1 MEAEAFAVAKKIRS
15 LVGQTQVTEGGQLR
29 PLRYRDCVILLRQ
42 TAGWDETFSRVLE
55 EEGIPVSVAAK
66 SGYFRTIEV
75 STVLNYLRICDNPR
89 QDIPFAAALHSPMG
103 DVTEGELADIK
114 SGSPDLP
121 IYEAAAVYAREG
133 KEQRLRAKLN
143 RFLETLEQFREA
155 LPYTPVHQ
163 VILNV
168 LEDTGYGAAAAAMP
182 GGEQRQANLDMLV
195 KKAADFESTSYHG
208 LFQFIRYM
216 EQMERY
222 KVDFGEVSLYG
233 ELADTVRIMT
243 IHKSKGLE
251 FPVVFVCGLGSRMN
265 LMDAN
270 APVVFHH
277 TLGIGAD
284 WIDLK
289 NRTRV
294 TPLLKEAIRQAIRLD
309 ARGEELRVLYVAL
322 TRAKEKLILTGASE
336 NLEKKLG
343 ELSLGSLTREGKVSY
358 WARSGAGCFLDWI
371 LPALKD
377 HPALKP
383 LRDMAEEAGS
393 RSEGTAL
400 EEENRMPLQVQLLTP
415 DSMTLQA
422 VDQGEEREA
431 RKEAIRSGRAAREE
445 DPVIR
450 EFLEEQDGYRYPW
463 AEEEDIPAA
472 LTVSELKQRE
482 LPEDPDRQAMELY
495 PEADVVPLIP
505 KFMKEEKEELQ
516 GAALGT
522 IYHRILERLDLER
535 EVTEA
540 SLREQLKQMVNSGL
554 LRAGE
559 AETVRIPRLLR
570 FASSSIGKRMQAAA
584 RRGQLK
590 REQTFVMGVPAAKI
604 QAGWPEDEQILVQG
618 IIDAYFEE
626 EQGWVIV
633 DYKTDRVPSGDIR
646 ELIPKYGRQLELYG
660 KALEQISGKPVKEMV
675 LYSLTLGREIP
686 VEKGGF

>member
-1 MEAEAFAVAKKIRS
+1 
-15 LVGQTQVTEGGQLR
+15 
-29 PLRYRDCVILLRQ
+29 
-42 TAGWDETFSRVLE
+42 
-55 EEGIPVSVAAK
+55 
-66 SGYFRTIEV
+66 
-75 STVLNYLRICDNPR
+75 
-89 QDIPFAAALHSPMG
+89 
-103 DVTEGELADIK
+103 
-114 SGSPDLP
+114 
-121 IYEAAAVYAREG
+121 
-133 KEQRLRAKLN
+133 
-143 RFLETLEQFREA
+143 
-155 LPYTPVHQ
+155 
-163 VILNV
+163 
-168 LEDTGYGAAAAAMP
+168 
-182 GGEQRQANLDMLV
+182 
-195 KKAADFESTSYHG
+195 
-208 LFQFIRYM
+208 
-216 EQMERY
+216 
-222 KVDFGEVSLYG
+222 
-233 ELADTVRIMT
+233 
-243 IHKSKGLE
+243 
-251 FPVVFVCGLGSRMN
+251 
-265 LMDAN
+265 
-270 APVVFHH
+270 
-277 TLGIGAD
+277 
-284 WIDLK
+284 
-289 NRTRV
+289 
-294 TPLLKEAIRQAIRLD
+294 
-309 ARGEELRVLYVAL
+309 
-322 TRAKEKLILTGASE
+322 
-336 NLEKKLG
+336 
-343 ELSLGSLTREGKVSY
+343 
-358 WARSGAGCFLDWI
+358 
-371 LPALKD
+371 
-377 HPALKP
+377 
-383 LRDMAEEAGS
+383 MAEEADS
-393 RSEGTAL
+393 RSEGTVS

-422 VDQGEEREA
+422 ADQGEEREA

-535 EVTEA
+535 EVTDV

-554 LRAGE
+554 LRTGE

>member
-1 MEAEAFAVAKKIRS
+1 LYYGAGYPENGGCETELLLLDRKSPDFEEDRSKRAAMEAEAFAVAKKIRS
-15 LVGQTQVTEGGQLR
+15 LVGQMQVTEGGQLR

-103 DVTEGELADIK
+103 DVTEGELAAIK
-114 SGSPDLP
+114 SSSPDLP

-393 RSEGTAL
+393 RSEDTVS
-400 EEENRMPLQVQLLTP
+400 EEKKRMPLQ
-415 DSMTLQA
+415 
-422 VDQGEEREA
+422 
-431 RKEAIRSGRAAREE
+431 
-445 DPVIR
+445 
-450 EFLEEQDGYRYPW
+450 
-463 AEEEDIPAA
+463 
-472 LTVSELKQRE
+472 
-482 LPEDPDRQAMELY
+482 
-495 PEADVVPLIP
+495 
-505 KFMKEEKEELQ
+505 
-516 GAALGT
+516 
-522 IYHRILERLDLER
+522 
-535 EVTEA
+535 
-540 SLREQLKQMVNSGL
+540 
-554 LRAGE
+554 
-559 AETVRIPRLLR
+559 
-570 FASSSIGKRMQAAA
+570 
-584 RRGQLK
+584 GQL
-590 REQTFVMGVPAAKI
+590 
-604 QAGWPEDEQILVQG
+604 
-618 IIDAYFEE
+618 
-626 EQGWVIV
+626 
-633 DYKTDRVPSGDIR
+633 
-646 ELIPKYGRQLELYG
+646 
-660 KALEQISGKPVKEMV
+660 
-675 LYSLTLGREIP
+675 
-686 VEKGGF
+686 